1 MHTKTKLKAKKNLM
15 RICRKLLTDSVNSNA
30 FKMVIEKAIW
40 KLRRVHYIEDARD
53 TQKDIEG
60 NRNKL

>member
-30 FKMVIEKAIW
+30 FKMVLEKAIW
-40 KLRRVHYIEDARD
+40 KLSRVHYIEDARA